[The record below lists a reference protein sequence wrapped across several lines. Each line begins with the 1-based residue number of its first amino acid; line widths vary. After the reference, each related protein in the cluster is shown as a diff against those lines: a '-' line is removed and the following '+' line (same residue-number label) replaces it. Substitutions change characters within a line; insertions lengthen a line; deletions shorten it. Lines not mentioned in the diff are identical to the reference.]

1 MSSEGKARKHVDGI
15 QVLWDQDFGRGLDKW
30 KYRIYVYSQAFPAYF
45 FICMHAYLLYTCIY
59 MYI

>member
-15 QVLWDQDFGRGLDKW
+15 QVLWDQDFGRVLDKW
-30 KYRIYVYSQAFPAYF
+30 KYGIYVYPQAFPAYF
-45 FICMHAYLLYTCIY
+45 FICMHASIIY